1 MIIDTLTLSLTL
13 GLSNFLMASIL
24 AILHR
29 REETLKGVDWWVLGI
44 TLLGFHFITRFL
56 GLLLAPTLLSTITMN
71 ALLVGSSLFIYLGLV
86 SFFNYFKPDKYF
98 IFFTIT
104 YIFSTALL
112 IIFDYTIIL
121 NAVSSLSV
129 GIFSAL
135 SARLLF
141 FYRGKELKKYPRFLS
156 LVFIIHSV
164 FFLIQSIVFLIT
176 DPAISD
182 QLISFVENLT
192 SFAAFVSSIL
202 WTFGFVFLI
211 NQRQAQNSGETK
223 LIFNHTI
230 STIPDAVLITRLR
243 DGEVLKVNQGF
254 IDLTGYSA
262 DDVIGKT
269 TLDINLWEDQ
279 NERQKFLILLTSTGS
294 VENME
299 FHFKKNNGK
308 VLIALVSAQ
317 MINFDGENHILSVV
331 RDITS
336 RKKMEEKLR
345 ENEEKYRFLAEYSGD
360 VIWHINKSYRIDFI
374 STADETIRGFKREE
388 VIGQSIWNIFKPEGI
403 KLVRE
408 KIEHHR
414 QVEQVGNN
422 MNVTRFE
429 IEQRTKDGKWIW
441 TDITAAPHY
450 NKYGRLVGYHGI
462 SRDISERKRLLE
474 ELNRQATIDDL
485 CQIPNRRHFME
496 LAERELKRSKR
507 YHHKLSICLI
517 DFDNLKAINDS
528 YGHMAGDRALSV
540 FSKIVRTL
548 IRDVDIIGRFG
559 GDEFLVL
566 LPETDEQQAYHVIER
581 IRQVLETSP
590 IVFQGDAYKI
600 AISSGI
606 TGLKDWTDTL
616 DDLLNRADEALYK
629 AKQAGGNCIASFDHQ
644 FVSVSAQTDLSSHS

>member
-13 GLSNFLMASIL
+13 GLSNFLMAAIL
-24 AILHR
+24 TILHR
-29 REETLKGVDWWVLGI
+29 KEEILKGVDWWVLGI
-44 TLLGFHFITRFL
+44 TLLGFHFVTLFL
-56 GLLLAPTLLSTITMN
+56 ENLFAPTLLSKITMN

-86 SFFNYFKPDKYF
+86 RFFNHFKPGKYF
-98 IFFTIT
+98 AIFSIT
-104 YIFSTALL
+104 YIATTVLLVIIEYPVILSAIST
-112 IIFDYTIIL
+112 
-121 NAVSSLSV
+121 LSV

-135 SARLLF
+135 SARILF
-141 FYRGKELKKYPRFLS
+141 NNPAPDLKKYPQFLS
-156 LVFIIHSV
+156 LVFAIHAA
-164 FFLIQSIVFLIT
+164 FFLIQSVLFFIS
-176 DPAISD
+176 DSAISG
-182 QLISFVENLT
+182 QLALFIENLT
-192 SFAAFVSSIL
+192 FFAAFVSSIL

-211 NQRQAQNSGETK
+211 NQRQIKNSGEAK
-223 LIFNHTI
+223 KIFNHTI
-230 STIPDAVLITRLR
+230 STIPDAVMITRLR
-243 DGEVLKVNQGF
+243 DGQILKVNQGF
-254 IDLTGYSA
+254 ISLTGYSA
-262 DDVIGKT
+262 EDVVGKT
-269 TLDINLWEDQ
+269 TLDISLWDDQ
-279 NERQKFLILLTSTGS
+279 DERQKFLILLTSTGS

-299 FHFKKNNGK
+299 FHFKKNNDK

-317 MINFDGENHILSVV
+317 MINIDEETHILSVV

-360 VIWHINKSYRIDFI
+360 VIWHINRSYRIDFI

-388 VIGQSIWNIFKPEGI
+388 VIGQSIWNIFKPEGV

-429 IEQRTKDGKWIW
+429 IEQRTKDGQWIW

-450 NKYGRLVGYHGI
+450 NKYGKLVGYHGI

-474 ELNRQATIDDL
+474 ELNRQATTDEL
-485 CQIPNRRHFME
+485 CQIPNRRHFMV

-540 FSKIVRTL
+540 FSKMVRTL

-566 LPETDEQQAYHVIER
+566 LPETDEQQAYLVIER
-581 IRQVLETSP
+581 IRQVLATSP
-590 IVFQGDAYKI
+590 IVFQDEAYKI
-600 AISSGI
+600 SISSGI
-606 TGLKDWTDTL
+606 TGINEWTDTL

-629 AKQAGGNCIASFDHQ
+629 AKQAGGNCIVSLDDQ
-644 FVSVSAQTDLSSHS
+644 FINISAHTD